1 MGGWDPETTTN
12 RLSIS
17 NIARIRRQST
27 GASDHN
33 WLPGPIHK
41 RKGLAPR
48 MGSKTH
54 SNNGAPASVTLV
66 VTIQEPEIGVEYRMQ
81 EPLRRGTHTYTSG
94 ERSPKP

>member
-66 VTIQEPEIGVEYRMQ
+66 VTRRTATDFSTRGIWYVRGSRR
-81 EPLRRGTHTYTSG
+81 LRLRGACTHS
-94 ERSPKP
+94 